1 MGMMY
6 GFIYEGTY
14 KYEDFDKVGDTY
26 TLNAMFRISLPKVIH
41 NRYAENTQ
49 TEW

>member
-26 TLNAMFRISLPKVIH
+26 TLKRNVPYFSSEVIH
-41 NRYAENTQ
+41 NRVCRNTQ
-49 TEW
+49 T